1 MFKHLLVPLD
11 GSKLAEAALP
21 AAVLL
26 SKALG
31 ATVTLLHIIEKDAP
45 QEIHGDRHLTNNDD
59 ACRYL
64 DDVAQKFFP
73 PETQVDSHVH
83 TEEVKDVARSIVD
96 HSGEFAPDLIVLCA
110 HGEGGWREVMVG
122 SIAQQVIARGK
133 LVPHSFQLVACFAVQ
148 SIHHFGAIQR
158 DNAQPS
164 VVLNFAV
171 LICRT
176 RVDCFHNDLFSGL
189 FFSHSMRH
197 PTNSPESQHREPAF
211 PT

>member
-73 PETQVDSHVH
+73 PEMEVETHVH

-110 HGEGGWREVMVG
+110 HGAGGWREVMVG
-122 SIAQQVIARGK
+122 SIAQQVIGLGK
-133 LVPHSFQLVACFAVQ
+133 TPILLVRPGEAGTDVPSLHKILVPLDGDASHEACLPLAAELAQ
-148 SIHHFGAIQR
+148 RLGASLSLL
-158 DNAQPS
+158 N
-164 VVLNFAV
+164 VVHTLGT
-171 LICRT
+171 LPGER
-176 RVDCFHNDLFSGL
+176 
-189 FFSHSMRH
+189 
-197 PTNSPESQHREPAF
+197 
-211 PT
+211 